1 MVASSELSGIGR
13 GWAVYSADGAKIG
26 DVDEAFP
33 TYIKLRQGLIFK
45 HDLFIPVAAVSELRG
60 TEVRLNVAE
69 REVSLLGWETP
80 PETAARPW
88 VTLQRI
94 PVEESRRALADR
106 AFVSNPLRIP
116 IRAEAV
122 RSSKTPVIASE
133 FVIRKESVVQRVEV
147 EVDASHLHT
156 EVAADRRDQPASGA
170 VEVGRDP
177 GEPVADGRVPL
188 AGTSPSE

>member
-1 MVASSELSGIGR
+1 MVASSELGGIGR

-116 IRAEAV
+116 IRSETV
-122 RSSKTPVIASE
+122 RSSKTPVISSE
-133 FVIRKESVVQRVEV
+133 LVIRKESVVQRVEV
-147 EVDASHLHT
+147 DASRRHD
-156 EVAADRRDQPASGA
+156 EIAVERRDQAVGSAVQARHESGEA
-170 VEVGRDP
+170 ARD
-177 GEPVADGRVPL
+177 GAEPL
-188 AGTSPSE
+188 ARIVPSE

>member
-1 MVASSELSGIGR
+1 MVASSELGGIGR
-13 GWAVYSADGAKIG
+13 GWAVYSSDGAKIG

-116 IRAEAV
+116 IRSETV
-122 RSSKTPVIASE
+122 RSTKTAVISSE
-133 FVIRKESVVQRVEV
+133 LVIRKESVVQRVEV
-147 EVDASHLHT
+147 DAS
-156 EVAADRRDQPASGA
+156 RRHSEIAIERSDQPVGGA
-170 VEVGRDP
+170 LEARHDP
-177 GEPVADGRVPL
+177 GGPVGDGAGPL
-188 AGTSPSE
+188 ARTVPSE